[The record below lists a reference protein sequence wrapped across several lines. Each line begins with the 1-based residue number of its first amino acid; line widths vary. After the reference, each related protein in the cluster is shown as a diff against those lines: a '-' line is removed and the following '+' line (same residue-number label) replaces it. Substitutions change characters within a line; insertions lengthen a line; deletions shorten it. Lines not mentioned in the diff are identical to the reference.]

1 MMLAGLMRLGP
12 GSTGSFLMLCC
23 LLLLLLLLLP
33 GCRRPGEEETFCRRK
48 IPAPSPATSSSTPM
62 LSSRLFTVRT

>member
-1 MMLAGLMRLGP
+1 MLAGLMRLGP
-12 GSTGSFLMLCC
+12 GSSGSFLMLCC
-23 LLLLLLLLLP
+23 LLLLLP
-33 GCRRPGEEETFCRRK
+33 GCRRLGEEETFCRRK

>member
-1 MMLAGLMRLGP
+1 MLAGLMRLGP

-33 GCRRPGEEETFCRRK
+33 GCRRLGEEETFCRRK

>member
-1 MMLAGLMRLGP
+1 MLAGLMRLGP

-23 LLLLLLLLLP
+23 LLLLLLLP
-33 GCRRPGEEETFCRRK
+33 GCRRLGEEETFCRRK

>member
-1 MMLAGLMRLGP
+1 MLAGLMRLGP

-23 LLLLLLLLLP
+23 LLLLLVLLP
-33 GCRRPGEEETFCRRK
+33 GCRRLGEEETFCRRK

>member
-1 MMLAGLMRLGP
+1 MILAGLMRLGP
-12 GSTGSFLMLCC
+12 GSSGSFLMLCC
-23 LLLLLLLLLP
+23 LLLLLVP
-33 GCRRPGEEETFCRRK
+33 GCRRLEEEESFCRRK

>member
-12 GSTGSFLMLCC
+12 SSNGSFLMLCC
-23 LLLLLLLLLP
+23 LLLLLLLP
-33 GCRRPGEEETFCRRK
+33 VCRRLGEEETFCRRK